1 MPTWELAGP
10 SGESF
15 QIEGDQAPTEKDI
28 AGIVAS
34 MSGEAPT
41 PSPEQP
47 KVPAGKFE
55 NARDVSA
62 AVARGELS
70 KDEAVKMLHSDIS
83 QLQQDKPDWR
93 SATIAGTFNLGTSAA
108 EMSAGMAAAE
118 AATPLAAMAEVVPVI
133 GPAVVYGGAFA
144 LGSAAAGKVG
154 KAGRYLAEQ
163 TDIGKKTFKEIDEA
177 QRKSPEAAM
186 VGEFAPQAI
195 AGVSTGQSIINA
207 IRRAPDDIG
216 RELGRRVAGAAVG
229 GGVMTAVSPIVQQV
243 TEGKHDPI
251 TMTKFWEN
259 FAMGLTMSGDAG
271 KEKVEFERSSKLGP
285 IAEHMFKEGFEGR
298 DLPTKEAIEKQFDTK
313 LSEKEWEQLE
323 QIHTSTEYIDQA
335 AVKIDDKVHAGV
347 SHPEIIEREGLDP
360 SVRKT
365 SASGFL
371 TNRGRFVS
379 REEGQTIAERAN
391 QVDKKPKGHQLWS
404 EDIRSGRRPTT
415 ILEGLKID
423 NKGGGVHEVSVKGK
437 TKTVK
442 FLTLDQAMALPEVQA
457 KLKEFTDKQLE
468 LKKDNPNHVIK
479 KFGYFGHVSA
489 NKSTIFIRRNRG
501 KTDPTFTHEMVHA
514 LEDLGI
520 ITKDQSQAVVK
531 RFLTPEIKAEVE
543 EFYAKEDWE
552 TEYLAHIIESWHRK
566 GNAPKIHWLERAY
579 DFVRR
584 IIGLESTEK
593 YQGKKEAESVLKA
606 GLGDSE
612 ASTAGGEGAA
622 KFSTKAQK
630 EGEVFAR
637 SLETIKERIPPESRF
652 VGTKEEGKPV
662 LHPSGKPFLATDI
675 TSKTGSLNITQ
686 PVVDRSIDAAVKQS
700 GPAAELAIQK
710 LKEDGITFSPPS
722 EKHWKDV
729 ENLPKKDRFW
739 YETSAEAM
747 AISFK
752 NFGKMI
758 PKIMDLIAA
767 TSPLADPNYNARL
780 AISIL
785 SEMTLDKPSITPAV
799 VPTGVAD
806 ALFDRFG
813 KAEARKIGSF
823 GQTFRFLAGL
833 IDEAPLST
841 NDRQV
846 AASFNIPGKAFGE
859 YPVLYEVISRFY
871 SNLRDEINK
880 ANPNSPDG
888 PIQTWQLQ
896 ALSWVQTRS
905 ETKKTRRKKITDEVA
920 FEGDAYAQAFK
931 KAAKMLREAGIPIDT
946 DRETGLPLF
955 TPEALKNAE
964 VSKVLSPH
972 SEGFAKDIFQ
982 TMEIVTNLTKT
993 GKQFADLSQKSFE
1006 LGIKG
1011 NINAADAVIF
1021 RHMASLYERSSKG
1034 KGKEGEEKVLDAALE
1049 GAEEKKSAKKKKAKS
1064 ILSKLAQA
1072 LGNETAD
1079 ITRVEYGKGTFQ
1091 GQLSHN
1097 IRIPLSEVP
1106 LEAGEAFLSI
1116 LGEHYSQAAQAAS
1129 RFVPAENN
1137 EAHDTY
1143 TVFLRS
1149 TNDLNIP
1156 EIKEF
1161 AETLSKKGHEANI
1174 TSRPNGLVLDIH
1186 PAFKESGPSP
1196 IPKNVLN
1203 ALVTRAFLKYS
1214 PKISGVKY
1222 DSMYI
1227 ERADYKNKIEQFKRK
1242 LLNEAADSISK
1253 ITGIEKKLGRNLA
1266 EGKSESGSDPL
1277 KGLSIANAKR
1287 AGRIR
1292 DTYQKRLSDI
1302 EAVRKEL
1309 KAKAKAFEADMKK
1322 TLPIMEARIA
1332 RQEKQNESNR
1342 LKAEASKPKFSIKSR
1357 SEIYAEHGYTEDD
1370 VAEWRGSRKEAISGQ
1385 DVAGKRTRVPQVQE
1399 AAVKYYNREITQ
1411 DEYNATVRLHMPIV
1425 PITKET
1431 FPEFP
1436 TNRDVISSLTPA
1448 QVEKGIVGLNLEI
1461 PDGKYVGSRLDI
1473 NAYQNFDTWNVSLH
1487 DKDQSSIGYGKTA
1500 VLKDVKFETSPER
1513 AQKIAMGQPK
1523 STFAKMFGSW
1533 QNMPSEEVYDL
1544 AHKLID
1550 DPNWVQ
1556 VGMNPFRHSW
1566 FYDKADGRPL
1576 ESAKQVIQVGPL
1588 VLASKQGIKYMENMP
1603 KFSVGANPQTKTE
1616 KFKKWF
1622 GDWED
1627 PHAFSSKRDK
1637 NKIPVSVVT
1646 DKNGPIR
1653 LFHSTDKDFTQFET
1667 GRKTY
1672 NDYGLLGLQETERHA
1687 IFATEDPEVSQE
1699 YIQGKSKA
1707 SMMPVY
1713 FDIKGP
1719 LDLTKG
1725 FSGDVLEELKSKGL
1739 NASYY
1744 RNARN
1749 KWEFFDGEDGK
1760 QFVKVLKELGYDG
1773 VIFQEDSKNGAST
1786 TYAAFDPEQVKSA
1799 SGNTGEFSRESK
1811 DIRFSTASEM
1821 GYKEEAIHGTVK
1833 DFTEFRPSTRGRLG
1847 GGIYVARR
1855 GDEEASIKFAKR
1867 AGLMAAVRGEKSSDP
1882 RVINLRADFG
1892 KTLNMDDL
1900 TQSDLDSLSRSIPQ
1914 NTASLKY
1921 LGITPENAEASDKML
1936 QSIHEDLR
1944 NGSFNPA
1951 DLQEALGE
1959 NEEGVS
1965 VAEKIYKKAGFDSI
1979 SKSGKYGVEHYTETV
1994 VFDPSR
2000 LKLAQPVTYDDNG
2013 LPIPDSRRYDRTSK
2027 DIRFSAGEEPAE
2039 KPKEDPAKV
2048 KRIINKAV
2056 GVTDS
2061 IKHRE
2066 TPVNVGYNIGLATGR
2081 KEAEKVKAKAF
2092 EAGRKVGVEQGK
2104 KAPAPEPTIK
2114 QRINQMAETQKTE
2127 AYHEARP
2134 LVEELQER
2142 LNGSINSLDALQA
2155 VLKAQE
2161 RATQKGKAI
2170 GEKEAKENLSVAQDW
2185 LTAESRGLFTDITD
2199 YLKAALPKEYH
2210 SMFMNRIN
2218 NAVIVPNLMT
2228 GNPKSMFHKVAAVAE
2243 LIEIKSKEVHRQN
2256 LVSAINEAY
2265 TKALSSP
2272 TVDVGMKA
2280 RIRSLLENY
2289 GMGSM
2294 SPKRRARLEE
2304 TRKYVEKMDAQG
2316 LPHGVPENVMDDLEL
2331 LNKVPIKELPVD
2343 VLQAIH
2349 DDILMMDKLGRLTVK
2364 SRKNI
2369 RINRA
2374 NLALQDLATQKT
2386 NKWEDK
2392 EGIKPPSFGDLTG
2405 VQKLRN
2411 KITSLQN
2418 GMAFMD
2424 KVLLPVD
2431 AMMDWMDGGKGTYR
2445 GFLFKHIRNPLDRSF
2460 NLGLAMKREIMEPLR
2475 EMQKKYKLTTE
2486 DAQKI
2491 GIHAIT
2497 MMEDGHDRLVA
2508 SGIPDADI
2516 ALARK
2521 DYQNR
2526 KDYQEVYGHMR
2537 STLDRLL
2544 PSVQKLM
2551 KEEYNLEV
2559 KPVDFYFPFLRDFS
2573 KYQPKLQESERY
2585 TKLSEV
2591 DQSGLNGFMD
2601 GLQDDYTS
2609 RLTNETQKK
2618 FTIER
2623 KKNAAT
2629 PIKYNAFDIFT
2640 QHINDVTH
2648 FLASQAELKHINR
2661 LVESDVFKEKYGVTG
2676 QRMMAGWLDTYARQG
2691 RVNPDQKIKWLDWLR
2706 RNSGAGMLAFRVV
2719 SQFKHLSNVPL
2730 AVQRAGAKNYWSAM
2744 NDVVTGKADSF
2755 LKENFP
2761 ETYER
2766 GGGEIGIAE
2775 VAQQSNKTLRKA
2787 SELGFLLEKKIDQIN
2802 AQACALGTYKRLM
2815 EEKTGSGFD
2824 YLNQPV
2830 DKKAQAEA
2838 MVLSRRAVA
2847 SPSSKDV
2854 PLAISRG
2861 ALTGGNVSVAR
2872 SLFQFSNIMLD
2883 QWSNIRHDFIGAGI
2897 LEKNPQLAGAMIL
2910 AITAVIVAE
2919 DLIVTNIHDLENKIL
2934 GYEPKKKESVA
2945 KSLSMEVLKRVPFAN
2960 NVTSAILYGETGVPV
2975 LQLMPEFGKSV
2986 KKIGGE
2992 KRTEGIIETA
3002 LTTASLM
3009 GGVGAG
3015 QAKEFYQKYRKGQ
3028 NQ

>member
-15 QIEGDQAPTEKDI
+15 QIEGSQAPTEKDI

-34 MSGEAPT
+34 MSGGAPA
-41 PSPEQP
+41 PSAEVQP
-47 KVPAGKFE
+47 QVPAGKFE

-70 KDEAVKMLHSDIS
+70 KDQAVKMLHANIS
-83 QLQQDKPDWR
+83 QLQQERPDWR
-93 SATIAGTFNLGTSAA
+93 SAAIAGTFGLGTSAA
-108 EMSAGMAAAE
+108 EMAAGMATAE
-118 AATPLAAMAEVVPVI
+118 AAAPLAAMANVVPVI
-133 GPAVVYGGAFA
+133 GPAVVLGSAFA
-144 LGSAAAGKVG
+144 LGSAAAGKIG
-154 KAGRYLAEQ
+154 KAGRFLAEK
-163 TDIGKKTFKEIDEA
+163 TDIGKQTFKEIDEA

-195 AGVSTGQSIINA
+195 AAVSTGQSIINA
-207 IRRAPDDIG
+207 IRRAPDQIG
-216 RELGRRVAGAAVG
+216 KELGSRVAGAAIG
-229 GGVMTAVSPIVQQV
+229 GGVMTALSPIVQQV
-243 TEGKHDPI
+243 TEGKHDPV

-271 KEKVEFERSSKLGP
+271 KEKVEFERAAKIGP
-285 IAEHMFKEGFEGR
+285 IAEHMFKEGFAGK
-298 DLPTKEAIEKQFDTK
+298 DLPTKEAIEKQFQTE
-313 LSEKEWEQLE
+313 LSQKEWEHLE

-335 AVKIDDKVHAGV
+335 AIKIGDKVHVGI

-360 SVRKT
+360 KVRKT
-365 SASGFL
+365 NESGFI
-371 TNRGRFVS
+371 TNRGRFVG
-379 REEGQTIAERAN
+379 REEGQTIAARAN
-391 QVDKKPKGHQLWS
+391 QVDAKEKGHQLWS
-404 EDIRSGRRPTT
+404 EDLRSGRRPTT
-415 ILEGLKID
+415 ILEGLKIE

-437 TKTVK
+437 SKTVK

-468 LKKDNPNHVIK
+468 LKKNNPNHVIK
-479 KFGYFGHVSA
+479 KFAYFGHVSGD
-489 NKSTIFIRRNRG
+489 KSTIFIRRNRG
-501 KTDPTFTHEMVHA
+501 KTDPTFTHEMTHA

-520 ITKDQSQAVVK
+520 ITKDQSEAVVK
-531 RFLTPEIKAEVE
+531 RFLTPEIKAEVQ

-552 TEYLAHIIESWHRK
+552 TEYLAHILESWHRK
-566 GNAPKIHWLERAY
+566 GNAPRIHWLERAY

-593 YQGKKEAESVLKA
+593 YQGKKAAESVLKA
-606 GLGDSE
+606 GLGE
-612 ASTAGGEGAA
+612 AGALEAAGEGAA
-622 KFSTKAQK
+622 KFSTKGQK

-637 SLETIKERIPPESRF
+637 SLEAIKERIPPESRF
-652 VGTKEEGKPV
+652 IGAKAEGQPV

-675 TSKTGSLNITQ
+675 TSKTGSLNIDQ
-686 PVVDRSIDAAVKQS
+686 PAIDRSIDAAVKQS

-710 LKEDGITFSPPS
+710 LKEDGIVLSPPS

-785 SEMTLDKPSITPAV
+785 SEVTQDKPSMTPAV

-813 KAEARKIGSF
+813 KEEARKIGSF
-823 GQTFRFLAGL
+823 GQTFRFLSGL

-846 AASFNIPGKAFGE
+846 AASFNIPDKAFGE

-871 SNLRDEINK
+871 NNLRDEINK

-888 PIQTWQLQ
+888 PMQSWQLQ
-896 ALSWVQTRS
+896 ALSWVQTRAGS
-905 ETKKTRRKKITDEVA
+905 RKTRRKKITDEAA

-931 KAAKMLREAGIPIDT
+931 KAAKSLRDSGIPIDT

-955 TPEALKNAE
+955 TPEALKNPE
-964 VSKVLSPH
+964 VSKVLSPP

-993 GKQFADLSQKSFE
+993 GKEFADLAQKSFE

-1011 NINAADAVIF
+1011 NIKVADAVIF
-1021 RHMASLYERSSKG
+1021 RHMAALSERSSKG
-1034 KGKEGEEKVLDAALE
+1034 KEKEGEEKVLEAALE
-1049 GAEEKKSAKKKKAKS
+1049 EAQEGKKGKKKKAKS

-1072 LGNETAD
+1072 FGNATAD
-1079 ITRVEYGKGTFQ
+1079 IARIEYGKGTFQ

-1097 IRIPLSEVP
+1097 LRIPLSEVP
-1106 LEAGEAFLSI
+1106 LEAREAFLSI

-1129 RFVPAENN
+1129 SFIPAENN

-1143 TVFLRS
+1143 SVFLRG

-1161 AETLSKKGHEANI
+1161 AETLSKNGHEANI
-1174 TSRPNGLVLDIH
+1174 TSRPNGLILDIH
-1186 PAFKESGPSP
+1186 PTFKESGPSP
-1196 IPKNVLN
+1196 IRQNLLK
-1203 ALVTRAFLKYS
+1203 ALVLESFLKYD
-1214 PKISGVKY
+1214 PKISGSKY

-1227 ERADYKNKIEQFKRK
+1227 ERPDYKNKTEQFKRK
-1242 LLNEAADSISK
+1242 LLNEATDSISE
-1253 ITGIEKKLGRNLA
+1253 ITGLAKKVARNLA

-1277 KGLSIANAKR
+1277 QGLSVANAKR

-1302 EAVRKEL
+1302 EAVRKQL
-1309 KAKAKAFEADMKK
+1309 KAKAKEFEADMKK
-1322 TLPIMEARIA
+1322 TLPVMQERIA
-1332 RQEKQNESNR
+1332 RQEKRNENAR
-1342 LKAEASKPKFSIKSR
+1342 LKEEASKPKFSVRSR
-1357 SEIYAEHGYTEDD
+1357 DEIYAEHGYTEDD
-1370 VAEWRGSRKEAISGQ
+1370 IAEWRGARKEAI
-1385 DVAGKRTRVPQVQE
+1385 AGRDTAGRKARVPQVQE
-1399 AAVKYYNREITQ
+1399 AAIKYYNREITQ

-1436 TNRDVISSLTPA
+1436 TDRDVISSLTPA

-1461 PDGKYVGSRLDI
+1461 PEGKYVGSRLDI

-1487 DKDQSSIGYGKTA
+1487 DKDQTAIGYGKTA
-1500 VLKDVKFETSPER
+1500 VLNDVKFETSPER
-1513 AQKIAMGQPK
+1513 AQKIAMGQAK
-1523 STFAKMFGSW
+1523 STFAKMFGNW
-1533 QNMPSEEVYDL
+1533 QNMHPEDVYEL

-1588 VLASKQGIKYMENMP
+1588 VLASKQGIKYMEGLP
-1603 KFSVGANPQTKTE
+1603 KFSV
-1616 KFKKWF
+1616 
-1622 GDWED
+1622 
-1627 PHAFSSKRDK
+1627 
-1637 NKIPVSVVT
+1637 
-1646 DKNGPIR
+1646 
-1653 LFHSTDKDFTQFET
+1653 
-1667 GRKTY
+1667 
-1672 NDYGLLGLQETERHA
+1672 
-1687 IFATEDPEVSQE
+1687 
-1699 YIQGKSKA
+1699 
-1707 SMMPVY
+1707 
-1713 FDIKGP
+1713 
-1719 LDLTKG
+1719 
-1725 FSGDVLEELKSKGL
+1725 
-1739 NASYY
+1739 
-1744 RNARN
+1744 
-1749 KWEFFDGEDGK
+1749 
-1760 QFVKVLKELGYDG
+1760 
-1773 VIFQEDSKNGAST
+1773 
-1786 TYAAFDPEQVKSA
+1786 
-1799 SGNTGEFSRESK
+1799 
-1811 DIRFSTASEM
+1811 ASEK

-1833 DFTEFRPSTRGRLG
+1833 DFTEFKPSVQGRLG

-1855 GDEEASIKFAKR
+1855 GDEAASIKFAKR
-1867 AGLMAAVRGEKSSDP
+1867 AGLMAAVRGEKASDP

-1892 KTLNMDDL
+1892 RTLNMDDL
-1900 TQSDLDSLSRSIPQ
+1900 TQNDLDSLSKSIPQ
-1914 NTASLKY
+1914 NASALKY
-1921 LGITPENAEASDKML
+1921 LGITPENAEASNKML
-1936 QSIHEDLR
+1936 QSIHEGLR
-1944 NGSFNPA
+1944 EGNFNPA
-1951 DLQEALGE
+1951 DLQEAVGE

-1965 VAEKIYKKAGFDSI
+1965 AVEKIYNRAGFDSI
-1979 SKSGKYGVEHYTETV
+1979 SKAGKYGVEPYTETV

-2000 LKLAQPVTYDDNG
+2000 LKLADPVTYDDEG
-2013 LPIPDSRRYDRTSK
+2013 VPIPDAKRYDKSSR

-2048 KRIINKAV
+2048 KRIINRAV
-2056 GVTDS
+2056 GLTDT

-2081 KEAEKVKAKAF
+2081 EEAEKAKQKAF
-2092 EAGRKVGVEQGK
+2092 ESGRKVGVEQGK
-2104 KAPAPEPTIK
+2104 NAPAEQTVK
-2114 QRINQMAETQKTE
+2114 QRIKQMAETQKTE

-2142 LNGSINSLDALQA
+2142 LNGSVNSLDALQA

-2170 GEKEAKENLSVAQDW
+2170 GEKEAKDNLSVAQDW
-2185 LTAESRGLFTDITD
+2185 LTAESRGLFTDITN

-2256 LVSAINEAY
+2256 LVSAINDAY
-2265 TKALSSP
+2265 VKALSSP
-2272 TVDVGMKA
+2272 SVDVGMKA
-2280 RIRSLLENY
+2280 RMRALLEPY

-2331 LNKVPIKELPVD
+2331 LNKVPIKDLPVGA
-2343 VLQAIH
+2343 LQAIH

-2374 NLALQDLATQKT
+2374 NFALQDLATQKT

-2392 EGIKPPSFGDLTG
+2392 EGIKAPSFGDLTG
-2405 VQKLRN
+2405 VQKIRN

-2418 GMAFMD
+2418 RMAFMD
-2424 KVLLPVD
+2424 RVLLPVD
-2431 AMMDWMDGGKGTYR
+2431 AMMDWMDGGKATYN

-2460 NLGLAMKREIMEPLR
+2460 NLGLAMKSEIMEPLR
-2475 EMQKKYKLTTE
+2475 EMQKKYNLTTE

-2491 GIHAIT
+2491 GVHAIT
-2497 MMEDGHDRLVA
+2497 MMEDGHDRLLA

-2516 ALARK
+2516 ALARR

-2526 KDYQEVYGHMR
+2526 KDYQEVYNHMR
-2537 STLDRLL
+2537 QTLDRLL

-2591 DQSGLNGFMD
+2591 DQSGLKGFMD

-2661 LVESDVFKEKYGVTG
+2661 LVESDVFKDKYGSTG

-2730 AVQRAGAKNYWSAM
+2730 AVQRAGSKNYWSAM

-2755 LKENFP
+2755 LKEHFP

-2775 VAQQSNKTLRKA
+2775 AAQQSNKTLKKA
-2787 SELGFLLEKKIDQIN
+2787 SELGFLVEKKIDQIN

-2815 EEKTGSGFD
+2815 EEKTGAGFD

-2830 DKKAQAEA
+2830 DKEAQAKA

-2861 ALTGGNVSVAR
+2861 ALTGGNISVAR

-2897 LEKNPQLAGAMIL
+2897 LEKNPQLAGAMLL

-2975 LQLMPEFGKSV
+2975 LQLLPEFGKSA

-2992 KRTEGIIETA
+2992 KTTEGVVETA
-3002 LTTASLM
+3002 LTAASVM
-3009 GGVGAG
+3009 GVAGAG